1 MAEIVCYYISGSP
14 PCWTVMLALEAKG
27 LAYEAR
33 RLDNGKG
40 EQKGEA
46 FLAVNPR
53 GTVPVLV
60 CDGLV
65 VRETNSILAFLDAL
79 KPDPSLFGAALPHT
93 AAIWQTVEETEAR
106 LRTPIGSVT
115 RPIFRGRATE
125 MRDQIDTAIVQVRD
139 VLDELEADLAGAS
152 YLVGETLSAADLA
165 VYPAIMQLM
174 RGATR
179 EGAEALDLK
188 VEPLAEHYP
197 GIAAWAGRV
206 EAMPGY
212 DQAYP
217 PHWCKGA

>member
-1 MAEIVCYYISGSP
+1 CYYISGSP

-33 RLDNGKG
+33 RLDNAKG

-65 VRETNSILAFLDAL
+65 VRETNAILAFLDAFE
-79 KPDPSLFGAALPHT
+79 PEPPLFGSNPPHT
-93 AAIWQTVEETEAR
+93 AAIWQMVEETDPL
-106 LRTPIGSVT
+106 LREPIGSVT
-115 RPIFRGRATE
+115 RPIFRGRAAE
-125 MRDQIDTAIVQVRD
+125 MRDQIDVAIAQVRD
-139 VLDELEADLAGAS
+139 ALDELEATLAGMS
-152 YLVGETLSAADLA
+152 YLVGEALSAADLA

-179 EGAEALDLK
+179 EGAETLDLQ
-188 VEPLAEHYP
+188 VAPLAQHYP

-206 EAMPGY
+206 ETLPGHER
-212 DQAYP
+212 AYP
-217 PHWCKGA
+217 PHWR